1 VLRIVI
7 SAFCLVNLGQSS
19 RSMANGMDSSASP
32 FLTTEWDKLMKSLDA
47 LNASWRLPYIIFSLT
62 LRSLGV
68 RSPSPRSLHDI
79 SCSMREQEISP
90 SKIPFTYTTKFFW
103 NRFGLLE
110 FNPSFLNQDWTS
122 IFGVRLGFLEH
133 GTG

>member
-1 VLRIVI
+1 
-7 SAFCLVNLGQSS
+7 
-19 RSMANGMDSSASP
+19 MANGMDSSASP
-32 FLTTEWDKLMKSLDA
+32 FLTNEVDKLMKSLDA
-47 LNASWRLPYIIFSLT
+47 LSESWRLPYIIFSLT

-68 RSPSPRSLHDI
+68 RFLSPRSFHEI

-90 SKIPFTYTTKFFW
+90 SKIPFTYTTNFFW

-110 FNPSFLNQDWTS
+110 LNPSFLNQDWISTS
-122 IFGVRLGFLEH
+122 GVRLVFLEH